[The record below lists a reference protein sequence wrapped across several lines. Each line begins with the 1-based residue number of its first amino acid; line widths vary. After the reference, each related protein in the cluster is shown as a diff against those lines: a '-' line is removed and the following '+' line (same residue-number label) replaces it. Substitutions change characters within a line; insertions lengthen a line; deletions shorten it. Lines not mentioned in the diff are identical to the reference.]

1 MKKQIISLLSAGI
14 LLCGLSVSALAAENA
29 DFAAAS
35 ETEEAAAFA
44 ADDEVSANYPV
55 VSDFENT
62 ATGIRVYWKAYSGA
76 ARYGLFYLG
85 ADGWHGI
92 ATTTSLNMEYENL
105 KNGTAYT
112 FTVRALNSSGDFIS
126 DYNRDGWSHTF
137 MAPPVISELY
147 STDSGVSVSW
157 NALKGEKKYR
167 VYRMDDSHG
176 WARIGDTAETTF
188 IDKTAASGTRYSYTV
203 RAITADGSRET
214 TYFNPGKSIYY
225 VAAPRVTEI
234 VNRDGSADIYWNAC
248 KGASQYRVFWLD
260 NGTWRGLGN
269 TSSTR
274 FSHSG
279 LRNNVPTT
287 YTVRC
292 LDDDGDFISAYN
304 DAGWTN
310 TYLAPPVISSLKSTE
325 NGVEVKWNK
334 LAGAVRYRV
343 YRRDSSHGWA
353 RIGDTADAA
362 WVDKTAASGNRYSY
376 TVRAIT
382 ADGSR
387 ETSYFNDGRSIYY
400 VATPVVTEIV
410 NRSGS
415 AEIYWKACSGAS
427 KYRVFYYDAA
437 NGWKGL
443 GNTNSTSF
451 THSGLRN
458 GSTFTYTVRC
468 LDSNGDFI
476 SDYNGDGWK
485 NTYLAPPVISELN
498 RTAEGVEVRWNKNA
512 SAVRYRVY
520 RRDSSHGWARIGET
534 TDASYV
540 DKTAASG
547 MTYGYTV
554 RCITADSSRET
565 SYFND
570 GKSIYYVSMPKITSA
585 ENGFD
590 SVILYWNACK
600 GASKYRV
607 FYYDKND
614 GWKGLGNTT
623 DTYFVHGKLKNNDTF
638 TYTVRCLDGDG
649 DFVSAY
655 DREGFT
661 HTFMAPPAIGSVT
674 KAEKGNLVKW
684 NAVDGVNFYR
694 LYRKTP
700 ESGWSRLSDSVE
712 GTEFAD
718 TTAKAGNLYT
728 YTLRCMDDKG
738 SLITSYIDDTKY
750 YIDGKVANGTVKV
763 NGNTYYFDNGYFR
776 SGYQKI
782 GGKTYYYNEK
792 GQIEKDAIVGSASEG
807 YTYADENGVCIESEE
822 IKLAAKFMMEKCSGS
837 TRKERF
843 KYAFQYMA
851 THFPYSRSY
860 DHPKY
865 ASDVA
870 PLAIDMFKNEKGN
883 CYRYAA
889 CYACLAKIAG
899 YRTRMCIGRTSNGS
913 PHGWTEVLVNGTWYI
928 CDVDAQLP
936 RYGNPAYTAY
946 MMRSHYWGTVAQ
958 YKYEL
963 TFKDGKA
970 VWS

>member
-29 DFAAAS
+29 DFAGAA
-35 ETEEAAAFA
+35 ETEEGAAFA

-126 DYNRDGWSHTF
+126 DYNRDGWS
-137 MAPPVISELY
+137 
-147 STDSGVSVSW
+147 
-157 NALKGEKKYR
+157 
-167 VYRMDDSHG
+167 
-176 WARIGDTAETTF
+176 
-188 IDKTAASGTRYSYTV
+188 
-203 RAITADGSRET
+203 
-214 TYFNPGKSIYY
+214 
-225 VAAPRVTEI
+225 
-234 VNRDGSADIYWNAC
+234 
-248 KGASQYRVFWLD
+248 
-260 NGTWRGLGN
+260 
-269 TSSTR
+269 
-274 FSHSG
+274 
-279 LRNNVPTT
+279 
-287 YTVRC
+287 
-292 LDDDGDFISAYN
+292 
-304 DAGWTN
+304 
-310 TYLAPPVISSLKSTE
+310 
-325 NGVEVKWNK
+325 
-334 LAGAVRYRV
+334 
-343 YRRDSSHGWA
+343 
-353 RIGDTADAA
+353 
-362 WVDKTAASGNRYSY
+362 
-376 TVRAIT
+376 
-382 ADGSR
+382 
-387 ETSYFNDGRSIYY
+387 
-400 VATPVVTEIV
+400 
-410 NRSGS
+410 
-415 AEIYWKACSGAS
+415 
-427 KYRVFYYDAA
+427 
-437 NGWKGL
+437 
-443 GNTNSTSF
+443 
-451 THSGLRN
+451 
-458 GSTFTYTVRC
+458 
-468 LDSNGDFI
+468 
-476 SDYNGDGWK
+476 
-485 NTYLAPPVISELN
+485 
-498 RTAEGVEVRWNKNA
+498 
-512 SAVRYRVY
+512 
-520 RRDSSHGWARIGET
+520 
-534 TDASYV
+534 
-540 DKTAASG
+540 
-547 MTYGYTV
+547 
-554 RCITADSSRET
+554 
-565 SYFND
+565 
-570 GKSIYYVSMPKITSA
+570 
-585 ENGFD
+585 
-590 SVILYWNACK
+590 
-600 GASKYRV
+600 
-607 FYYDKND
+607 
-614 GWKGLGNTT
+614 
-623 DTYFVHGKLKNNDTF
+623 
-638 TYTVRCLDGDG
+638 
-649 DFVSAY
+649 
-655 DREGFT
+655 

-807 YTYADENGVCIESEE
+807 YTYADENGVCIESKE

-889 CYACLAKIAG
+889 CYA
-899 YRTRMCIGRTSNGS
+899 
-913 PHGWTEVLVNGTWYI
+913 
-928 CDVDAQLP
+928 
-936 RYGNPAYTAY
+936 
-946 MMRSHYWGTVAQ
+946 
-958 YKYEL
+958 
-963 TFKDGKA
+963 
-970 VWS
+970 

>member
-248 KGASQYRVFWLD
+248 RGASQYRVFWLD
-260 NGTWRGLGN
+260 NGTWRGVGN

-304 DAGWTN
+304 AAGWTN

-387 ETSYFNDGRSIYY
+387 ETSYYNDGKSIYY

-427 KYRVFYYDAA
+427 KYRV
-437 NGWKGL
+437 
-443 GNTNSTSF
+443 
-451 THSGLRN
+451 
-458 GSTFTYTVRC
+458 
-468 LDSNGDFI
+468 
-476 SDYNGDGWK
+476 
-485 NTYLAPPVISELN
+485 
-498 RTAEGVEVRWNKNA
+498 
-512 SAVRYRVY
+512 
-520 RRDSSHGWARIGET
+520 
-534 TDASYV
+534 
-540 DKTAASG
+540 
-547 MTYGYTV
+547 
-554 RCITADSSRET
+554 
-565 SYFND
+565 
-570 GKSIYYVSMPKITSA
+570 
-585 ENGFD
+585 
-590 SVILYWNACK
+590 
-600 GASKYRV
+600 
-607 FYYDKND
+607 
-614 GWKGLGNTT
+614 
-623 DTYFVHGKLKNNDTF
+623 
-638 TYTVRCLDGDG
+638 
-649 DFVSAY
+649 
-655 DREGFT
+655 
-661 HTFMAPPAIGSVT
+661 
-674 KAEKGNLVKW
+674 
-684 NAVDGVNFYR
+684 
-694 LYRKTP
+694 
-700 ESGWSRLSDSVE
+700 
-712 GTEFAD
+712 
-718 TTAKAGNLYT
+718 
-728 YTLRCMDDKG
+728 
-738 SLITSYIDDTKY
+738 
-750 YIDGKVANGTVKV
+750 
-763 NGNTYYFDNGYFR
+763 
-776 SGYQKI
+776 
-782 GGKTYYYNEK
+782 
-792 GQIEKDAIVGSASEG
+792 
-807 YTYADENGVCIESEE
+807 
-822 IKLAAKFMMEKCSGS
+822 
-837 TRKERF
+837 
-843 KYAFQYMA
+843 
-851 THFPYSRSY
+851 
-860 DHPKY
+860 
-865 ASDVA
+865 
-870 PLAIDMFKNEKGN
+870 
-883 CYRYAA
+883 
-889 CYACLAKIAG
+889 
-899 YRTRMCIGRTSNGS
+899 
-913 PHGWTEVLVNGTWYI
+913 
-928 CDVDAQLP
+928 
-936 RYGNPAYTAY
+936 
-946 MMRSHYWGTVAQ
+946 
-958 YKYEL
+958 
-963 TFKDGKA
+963 
-970 VWS
+970 

>member
-147 STDSGVSVSW
+147 STDSGVSISW

-167 VYRMDDSHG
+167 VYRMDDNHG

-214 TYFNPGKSIYY
+214 TYFNPGKSIYF
-225 VAAPRVTEI
+225 VTTPRVTEI

-248 KGASQYRVFWLD
+248 RGASQYRVFWLD
-260 NGTWRGLGN
+260 NGTWRGVGN

-274 FSHSG
+274 FTHSG

-304 DAGWTN
+304 AAGWTN

-353 RIGDTADAA
+353 RIGDTSDAA
-362 WVDKTAASGNRYSY
+362 WVDKTAASGSRYSY

-387 ETSYFNDGRSIYY
+387 ETSYYNDGKSIYY

-415 AEIYWKACSGAS
+415 
-427 KYRVFYYDAA
+427 
-437 NGWKGL
+437 
-443 GNTNSTSF
+443 
-451 THSGLRN
+451 
-458 GSTFTYTVRC
+458 
-468 LDSNGDFI
+468 
-476 SDYNGDGWK
+476 
-485 NTYLAPPVISELN
+485 
-498 RTAEGVEVRWNKNA
+498 VE
-512 SAVRYRVY
+512 
-520 RRDSSHGWARIGET
+520 
-534 TDASYV
+534 
-540 DKTAASG
+540 
-547 MTYGYTV
+547 
-554 RCITADSSRET
+554 
-565 SYFND
+565 
-570 GKSIYYVSMPKITSA
+570 
-585 ENGFD
+585 
-590 SVILYWNACK
+590 LYWNACN
-600 GASKYRV
+600 GASK
-607 FYYDKND
+607 F
-614 GWKGLGNTT
+614 
-623 DTYFVHGKLKNNDTF
+623 
-638 TYTVRCLDGDG
+638 
-649 DFVSAY
+649 
-655 DREGFT
+655 
-661 HTFMAPPAIGSVT
+661 
-674 KAEKGNLVKW
+674 NLVYSPRPEK
-684 NAVDGVNFYR
+684 R
-694 LYRKTP
+694 LYIHLHR
-700 ESGWSRLSDSVE
+700 
-712 GTEFAD
+712 
-718 TTAKAGNLYT
+718 
-728 YTLRCMDDKG
+728 
-738 SLITSYIDDTKY
+738 
-750 YIDGKVANGTVKV
+750 
-763 NGNTYYFDNGYFR
+763 
-776 SGYQKI
+776 
-782 GGKTYYYNEK
+782 
-792 GQIEKDAIVGSASEG
+792 
-807 YTYADENGVCIESEE
+807 
-822 IKLAAKFMMEKCSGS
+822 
-837 TRKERF
+837 
-843 KYAFQYMA
+843 
-851 THFPYSRSY
+851 
-860 DHPKY
+860 
-865 ASDVA
+865 
-870 PLAIDMFKNEKGN
+870 PL
-883 CYRYAA
+883 
-889 CYACLAKIAG
+889 
-899 YRTRMCIGRTSNGS
+899 
-913 PHGWTEVLVNGTWYI
+913 P
-928 CDVDAQLP
+928 
-936 RYGNPAYTAY
+936 
-946 MMRSHYWGTVAQ
+946 
-958 YKYEL
+958 
-963 TFKDGKA
+963 
-970 VWS
+970 